1 MQSLAQFVVHRI
13 LKLIKKTILTIKV
26 IGPGCERCIELERM
40 CFNVCAENNFDADI
54 QKISDIAII
63 ASLGIM
69 ATPALIINDKL
80 YVSGK
85 LPVKHT
91 LVHWIKENVT
101 EHA

>member
-1 MQSLAQFVVHRI
+1 M
-13 LKLIKKTILTIKV
+13 LTIKV
-26 IGPGCERCIELERM
+26 IGPGCERCKELERM
-40 CFNVCAENNFDADI
+40 CFNVCAENDIDADI
-54 QKISDIAII
+54 QKISDMVKI

-69 ATPALIINDKL
+69 ATPALIINEKL

-85 LPVKHT
+85 LPTKNT